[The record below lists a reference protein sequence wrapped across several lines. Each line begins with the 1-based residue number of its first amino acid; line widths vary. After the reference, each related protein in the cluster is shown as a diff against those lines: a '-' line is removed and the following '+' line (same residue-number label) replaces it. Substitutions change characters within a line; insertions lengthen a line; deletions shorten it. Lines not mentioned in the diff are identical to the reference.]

1 MKSDEAGKTFMSGF
15 NCAQSVV
22 KPFAAESGIGEEAGL
37 RIASSFGA
45 GMARLQE
52 TCGAVTG
59 GFMAIGL
66 RHGFSRS
73 DDQKAR
79 DIVLSQSKEL
89 AAKFKERFGTLVC
102 RDLLG
107 CDLNT
112 DEGQRLHKESGQ
124 REQVCLECVKFA
136 ASVVEGMKG

>member
-1 MKSDEAGKTFMSGF
+1 MKSDEAGETFMSGF
-15 NCAQSVV
+15 NCAQSVLR
-22 KPFAAESGIGEEAGL
+22 PFAAEGGEGEESCL

-79 DIVLSQSKEL
+79 DVVLRQSKEL
-89 AAKFKERFGTLVC
+89 AARFKERFGTLRC
-102 RDLLG
+102 ADLLG

-112 DEGQRLHKESGQ
+112 DEGQRFHKESGQ
-124 REQVCLECVKFA
+124 RERVCLECVRFA
-136 ASVVEGMKG
+136 ASAVEGMKD

>member
-1 MKSDEAGKTFMSGF
+1 MKSDDAGKIFMSGF
-15 NCAQSVV
+15 SCAQAVLQ
-22 KPFAAESGIGEEAGL
+22 PFAAESAIGADEGL

-66 RHGFSRS
+66 RRGFSRP
-73 DDQKAR
+73 DDQQAR
-79 DIVLSQSKEL
+79 DVVLKQSKEL
-89 AAKFKERFGTLVC
+89 AARFKERFGSLKC
-102 RDLLG
+102 RDLIG

-112 DEGQRLHKESGQ
+112 DEGQRIHKEQNQ
-124 REQVCLECVKFA
+124 REKICLECVKLA
-136 ASVVEGMKG
+136 ASVVEGFDK

>member
-15 NCAQSVV
+15 NCAQSVF
-22 KPFAAESGIGEEAGL
+22 KPFAAEGGIGEEAGL

-66 RHGFSRS
+66 RHGFSRA
-73 DDQKAR
+73 DDQNSR
-79 DIVLSQSKEL
+79 DVVLRQSKEL
-89 AAKFKERFGTLVC
+89 VARFKEKFGTIRC
-102 RDLLG
+102 SDLLG

-112 DEGQRLHKESGQ
+112 DEGQKFHKESGQ

-136 ASVVEGMKG
+136 ASVVEGMKD

>member
-1 MKSDEAGKTFMSGF
+1 VKSDESGKIFMSGF
-15 NCAQSVV
+15 NCAQSVLE
-22 KPFAAESGIGEEAGL
+22 PFAAGSAMGAETGL
-37 RIASSFGA
+37 RIASSFGG
-45 GMARLQE
+45 GMAKMQE

-73 DDQKAR
+73 DDQEAR
-79 DIVLSQSKEL
+79 DLVLRQSKEL
-89 AAKFKERFGTLVC
+89 AARFKEKFGSLKC

-112 DEGQRLHKESGQ
+112 EEGQRIHKESGQ
-124 REQVCLECVKFA
+124 REGICLECVRFA
-136 ASVVEGMKG
+136 AAVVEGMQ

>member
-15 NCAQSVV
+15 NCAQSVFM
-22 KPFAAESGIGEEAGL
+22 PFAAEGGIGEDACL

-79 DIVLSQSKEL
+79 DVVLRQSKEL
-89 AAKFKERFGTLVC
+89 AASFKEKFGTLGC

-112 DEGQRLHKESGQ
+112 DEGQRFHKESGQ

-136 ASVVEGMKG
+136 ASAVEGMKD